1 MDCTA
6 RGWRGQ
12 AIGLSYPWHM
22 ETQVQTIRVLHCN
35 SHDEGWTA
43 DSPDLQGWN
52 TTASSYGESKT
63 RAVEAILATLGDG
76 AAEPK
81 ISHHI
86 ACSR

>member
-1 MDCTA
+1 
-6 RGWRGQ
+6 
-12 AIGLSYPWHM
+12 M

-43 DSPDLQGWN
+43 DSPDLKGWN
-52 TTASSYGESKT
+52 TTASSFGESKT
-63 RAVEAILATLGDG
+63 RAVAAILATLGDD